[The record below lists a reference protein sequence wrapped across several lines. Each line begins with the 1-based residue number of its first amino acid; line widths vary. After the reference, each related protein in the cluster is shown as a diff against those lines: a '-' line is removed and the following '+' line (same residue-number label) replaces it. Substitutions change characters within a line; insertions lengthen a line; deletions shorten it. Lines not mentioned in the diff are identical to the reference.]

1 LARLARWH
9 TAAATGLNSF
19 DAAAPAADV
28 DEVTAAAVDWLVVMS
43 CRLE

>member
-1 LARLARWH
+1 MARLARWH

-19 DAAAPAADV
+19 DAAPDADV
-28 DEVTAAAVDWLVVMS
+28 DEVTAVVDWPVVMS